1 MLSGGVSACSQRD
14 LVKIT
19 TQAHPRAGSSSG
31 GENVCRA
38 TDCCP
43 LWRSV
48 EQIGRYRI
56 LDELG
61 RGATGIVYRAQ
72 DPAIGRVIAI
82 KTIRLSDFT
91 DNAERDRLRERLF
104 REAQS
109 AGILSHPNIVTIY
122 DIAEEGGLAYIF
134 MEFVDGPP
142 LEKILNSH
150 ESLNKDVALSIFR
163 QTGTALDYAH
173 RKGIVH
179 RDIKPANILI
189 HEGALAKITDFGV
202 AKILSQQMTQSGVMM
217 GTPNYMSPEQ
227 VQGHAVDGRADQFAL
242 AVIAYEV
249 LTGEKPFVAD
259 HLPSLLYRIV
269 REDPVPPQRLNPT
282 LGPQVEVVLRKA
294 LAKNATERYSSC
306 MEFVEALTQAC
317 NANRNWHPLPRTIAQ
332 SMPTIG
338 AGAAIDHTSARPPA
352 PLLKPPAPAP
362 VAPPAPA
369 FPEPRSRREEP
380 ETSNPLLR
388 SLMWMLIGIGLVGL
402 VLFGAQK
409 FLFNRNAVPGAT
421 SAAET
426 RTQPQPSAPSAPG
439 DSDASKPS
447 PVGEARVP
455 DETAKQAPKP
465 EAPPAATK
473 PETSQE
479 TNPPVTTNPE
489 NAAAPRSPS
498 QTVSPSDAARQTR
511 ELPRREAPAIP
522 PPVVAQKPG
531 AEQTVQFLT
540 DPPGAQVIIDNS
552 SAMTCKAPC
561 LLPLPA
567 GRHVLNVQLAGYRAY
582 PRVFNVPQDGDIFL
596 QLTKSAAT
604 LSVTSNPVGAS
615 IEINGE
621 MQTKRTPGLFNLSPG
636 NYHVR
641 VARNGAFLDF
651 DVQLRDGEFVSK
663 NVSF

>member
-1 MLSGGVSACSQRD
+1 VREGFL
-14 LVKIT
+14 
-19 TQAHPRAGSSSG
+19 
-31 GENVCRA
+31 
-38 TDCCP
+38 P

-91 DNAERDRLRERLF
+91 DETERDRLRERLF

-122 DIAEEGGLAYIF
+122 DIAEENGLAYIF
-134 MEFVDGPP
+134 MEYVDGPP
-142 LEKILNSH
+142 LEKILNSQ
-150 ESLNKDVALSIFR
+150 EVLGKDVALSIFR
-163 QTGTALDYAH
+163 QTATALDYAH

-227 VQGHAVDGRADQFAL
+227 VQGHAVDGRADQFSL

-294 LAKNATERYSSC
+294 LSKNANERYASS
-306 MEFVEALTQAC
+306 MEFIEALTVAC
-317 NANRNWHPLPRTIAQ
+317 SANPNWRPLPRSTAHT
-332 SMPTIG
+332 MPTLG

-352 PLLKPPAPAP
+352 LPGRKPAPAP
-362 VAPPAPA
+362 PPSIPIEM
-369 FPEPRSRREEP
+369 PPPRPLRRDEAE
-380 ETSNPLLR
+380 SGNPLLR
-388 SLMWMLIGIGLVGL
+388 SLLWMLVGIGLVGL

-409 FLFNRNAVPGAT
+409 FLFNRNSE
-421 SAAET
+421 SAA
-426 RTQPQPSAPSAPG
+426 APSAETQTQPPPSNPAPSRPAPSNPVPD
-439 DSDASKPS
+439 DSTSKPS
-447 PVGEARVP
+447 PVGEARATE
-455 DETAKQAPKP
+455 DTSKQAAKAEPPPKTTAT
-465 EAPPAATK
+465 ENTK
-473 PETSQE
+473 PENKPPEKASATPPSTPPSGATSKD
-479 TNPPVTTNPE
+479 T
-489 NAAAPRSPS
+489 PR
-498 QTVSPSDAARQTR
+498 
-511 ELPRREAPAIP
+511 EGPRREVSSIPA
-522 PPVVAQKPG
+522 PVVARP
-531 AEQTVQFLT
+531 AADQTVQFLT
-540 DPPGAQVIIDNS
+540 DPPGAQVNIDNN
-552 SAMTCKAPC
+552 SALGCKTPC
-561 LLPLPA
+561 LLPVPP

-596 QLTKSAAT
+596 QLNKIAAS
-604 LSVTSNPVGAS
+604 LSVTSTPPGAT

-621 MQTKRTPGLFNLSPG
+621 MQSKRTNALFSLPPGT
-636 NYHVR
+636 YHLR

-651 DVQLRDGEFVSK
+651 DVQLKDGEFISR

>member
-1 MLSGGVSACSQRD
+1 M
-14 LVKIT
+14 
-19 TQAHPRAGSSSG
+19 
-31 GENVCRA
+31 
-38 TDCCP
+38 P

-91 DNAERDRLRERLF
+91 DETERDRLRERLF

-122 DIAEEGGLAYIF
+122 DIAEENGLAYIF
-134 MEFVDGPP
+134 MEYVEGPP
-142 LEKILNSH
+142 LEKILNSQ
-150 ESLNKDVALSIFR
+150 EVLGKDVALSIFR
-163 QTGTALDYAH
+163 QTATALDYAH

-227 VQGHAVDGRADQFAL
+227 VQGHAVDGRADQFSL

-294 LAKNATERYSSC
+294 LSKNAIERYAGC
-306 MEFVEALTQAC
+306 MEFIEALTVAC
-317 NANRNWHPLPRTIAQ
+317 NANPNWHPLPRSIAQ
-332 SMPTIG
+332 TLPTLG
-338 AGAAIDHTSARPPA
+338 AGAAIDHTAARPPA
-352 PLLKPPAPAP
+352 LPPRKPAPPPAVPIEM
-362 VAPPAPA
+362 PP
-369 FPEPRSRREEP
+369 PRPLRRDEAE
-380 ETSNPLLR
+380 SGNPLLR
-388 SLMWMLIGIGLVGL
+388 SLLWMLVGIGLVGL

-409 FLFNRNAVPGAT
+409 FLFNRNSETAAT
-421 SAAET
+421 PSAET
-426 RTQPQPSAPSAPG
+426 QAQPPPSNPAPSNPAP
-439 DSDASKPS
+439 DTSESKPS
-447 PVGEARVP
+447 PVGEPRAT
-455 DETAKQAPKP
+455 DDTSKKASKP
-465 EAPPAATK
+465 EPPPQTTTPENTK
-473 PETSQE
+473 PENAPPEKASATPPSSPPRDTSRD
-479 TNPPVTTNPE
+479 T
-489 NAAAPRSPS
+489 PRE
-498 QTVSPSDAARQTR
+498 A
-511 ELPRREAPAIP
+511 PRREVSSIPA
-522 PPVVAQKPG
+522 PVVARP
-531 AEQTVQFLT
+531 AADQTVQFLT
-540 DPPGAQVIIDNS
+540 DPPGAQVSIDNNS
-552 SAMTCKAPC
+552 SLACKTPC
-561 LLPLPA
+561 LLSVPP

-596 QLTKSAAT
+596 QLNKIAAS
-604 LSVTSNPVGAS
+604 LSVTSTPPGAT

-621 MQTKRTPGLFNLSPG
+621 MQSKRTNALFSLPPGT
-636 NYHVR
+636 YHLR

-651 DVQLRDGEFVSK
+651 DVQLKDGEFISR

>member
-1 MLSGGVSACSQRD
+1 MREGFL
-14 LVKIT
+14 
-19 TQAHPRAGSSSG
+19 
-31 GENVCRA
+31 
-38 TDCCP
+38 P

-91 DNAERDRLRERLF
+91 DETERDRLRERLF

-122 DIAEEGGLAYIF
+122 DIAEENGLAYIF
-134 MEFVDGPP
+134 MEYVDGPP

-150 ESLNKDVALSIFR
+150 EVLGKDVVLSIFR
-163 QTGTALDYAH
+163 QTATALDYAH

-227 VQGHAVDGRADQFAL
+227 VQGHAVDGRADQFSL
-242 AVIAYEV
+242 AVIAYEM

-269 REDPVPPQRLNPT
+269 REDPVPPQRLNPS

-294 LAKNATERYSSC
+294 LSKNATERYAGC
-306 MEFVEALTQAC
+306 MEFIEGLAVAC
-317 NANRNWHPLPRTIAQ
+317 NTNPNWHPLPRATAQ
-332 SMPTIG
+332 TLPTLG

-352 PLLKPPAPAP
+352 PPVRKPQPAPPPSIPIEMPPARPI
-362 VAPPAPA
+362 
-369 FPEPRSRREEP
+369 RRDESES
-380 ETSNPLLR
+380 SNPLLR
-388 SLMWMLIGIGLVGL
+388 SLMWMLVGIGLVGL

-409 FLFNRNAVPGAT
+409 FLFNRNSEAAASPV
-421 SAAET
+421 AET
-426 RTQPQPSAPSAPG
+426 QTQPPPSNPAPSNTAP
-439 DSDASKPS
+439 DTSESKPS
-447 PVGEARVP
+447 PVGEARATE
-455 DETAKQAPKP
+455 DTSKQSSKP
-465 EAPPAATK
+465 EPPPKTTTPEATK
-473 PETSQE
+473 PETSPSE
-479 TNPPVTTNPE
+479 K
-489 NAAAPRSPS
+489 ASAAPPS
-498 QTVSPSDAARQTR
+498 ATPQATPPPTR
-511 ELPRREAPAIP
+511 DTPREPPRREVSSIP
-522 PPVVAQKPG
+522 SPVVARPT
-531 AEQTVQFLT
+531 ADQTVQFLT
-540 DPPGAQVIIDNS
+540 DPPGAQVNIDNN
-552 SAMTCKAPC
+552 SALACKTPC
-561 LLPLPA
+561 LLPVPP

-596 QLTKSAAT
+596 QLNKIVAS
-604 LSVTSNPVGAS
+604 LSVTSTPNGATV
-615 IEINGE
+615 EINGE
-621 MQTKRTPGLFNLSPG
+621 PQSQRTPALFKFPPG
-636 NYHVR
+636 TYHVR

-651 DVQLRDGEFVSK
+651 DVQLRDGEFISR
-663 NVSF
+663 NVTF